1 MARRLFLQ
9 KVVRV
14 KILLWV
20 SLWPA
25 EVDKH
30 SGQGH
35 RNKCVTSEKCQLL
48 L

>member
-1 MARRLFLQ
+1 M
-9 KVVRV
+9 RV

-35 RNKCVTSEKCQLL
+35 RDICVTREIGQEEVSIIGILIYY
-48 L
+48 